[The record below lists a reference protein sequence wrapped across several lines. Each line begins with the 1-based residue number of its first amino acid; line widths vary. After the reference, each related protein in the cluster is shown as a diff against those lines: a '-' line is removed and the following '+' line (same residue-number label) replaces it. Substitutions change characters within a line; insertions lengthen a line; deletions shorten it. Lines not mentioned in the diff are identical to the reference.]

1 MKHEMTNK
9 EYNEYVKTKTPNS
22 KLFSNCLKAFVSGGI
37 ICVIGHFI
45 LTMFKKWGLD
55 TEAAGT
61 ATSIILVFAGALLTG
76 LDIYPKIA
84 KFAGAGTIVPIT
96 GFANSVVSPALEAK
110 TEGMVLGVGAKIC
123 TIARSRYPLWYTC
136 LVHCRYCVLD
146 YKFVLKNKNLLE
158 ETKFTSRRFF

>member
-55 TEAAGT
+55 TEAAST

-110 TEGMVLGVGAKIC
+110 TEGMVLGVGAKIFNR
-123 TIARSRYPLWYTC
+123 RSRYPLRYTC
-136 LVHCRYCVLD
+136 LVRCRYCVLD
-146 YKFVLKNKNLLE
+146 YKFVLK
-158 ETKFTSRRFF
+158 

>member
-55 TEAAGT
+55 TEAAST

-76 LDIYPKIA
+76 LDIYPKIRRY
-84 KFAGAGTIVPIT
+84 GARCRCKN
-96 GFANSVVSPALEAK
+96 FHNR
-110 TEGMVLGVGAKIC
+110 
-123 TIARSRYPLWYTC
+123 RSRYPLRYTC
-136 LVHCRYCVLD
+136 LVRCRYCVLD
-146 YKFVLKNKNLLE
+146 YKFVLK
-158 ETKFTSRRFF
+158 